1 MRIHTKYIFGYPD
14 NNNKK
19 KNTLKKF
26 MPAILSAY
34 FTIQCTYNNIY
45 VYYIC
50 RLYSPSIKS

>member
-19 KNTLKKF
+19 KHF